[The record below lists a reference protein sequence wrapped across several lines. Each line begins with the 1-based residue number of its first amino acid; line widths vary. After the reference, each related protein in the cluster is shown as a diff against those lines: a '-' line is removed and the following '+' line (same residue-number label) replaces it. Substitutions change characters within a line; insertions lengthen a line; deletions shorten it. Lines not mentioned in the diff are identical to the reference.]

1 MHQRKSKKILIYFF
15 LLFLL
20 GSINN
25 IYTNNLKFFSVKEI
39 NVIGLENNENSILS
53 KKIERLLKLDNI
65 YLINKKDL
73 NTLIETN
80 NLVEKY
86 FIFKR
91 YPSSLDINID
101 KTNFLAKISKNG
113 KIYDLASN
121 GKLIENRHSNRQL
134 PFVFGN
140 PEIVEFFKIKKIID
154 ESQISFEEIESLY
167 FFLSKRWDLKLRN
180 NIIIKLPNDN
190 TKEGL
195 KLVSEFLHNNEFKD
209 KIGRAHV
216 RTPVTEKSRMPSSA

>member
-1 MHQRKSKKILIYFF
+1 MHQRKSKKILIYLF
-15 LLFLL
+15 LLFLV

-25 IYTNNLKFFSVKEI
+25 IHINNLNFLSVKEI
-39 NVIGLENNENSILS
+39 NVTGLENKENSTLS

-73 NTLIETN
+73 NTLIESN

-91 YPSSLDINID
+91 YPSSLNINID

-140 PEIVEFFKIKKIID
+140 PEIVEFFNIKKIID

-190 TKEGL
+190 TK
-195 KLVSEFLHNNEFKD
+195 KV
-209 KIGRAHV
+209 
-216 RTPVTEKSRMPSSA
+216 

>member
-15 LLFLL
+15 LLFLV

-25 IYTNNLKFFSVKEI
+25 ININNLKFQSIKNI
-39 NVIGLENNENSILS
+39 NVTGLENEDNSIIS
-53 KKIERLLKLDNI
+53 KKIKNLKLNNI

-73 NTLIETN
+73 NTLIESN

-86 FIFKR
+86 FIFKK
-91 YPSSLDINID
+91 YPSSLNINID
-101 KTNFLAKISKNG
+101 KTSFLARISKNG
-113 KIYDLASN
+113 KIYDLGSN
-121 GKLIENRHSNRQL
+121 GKLIENKYSNNQL

-140 PEIVEFFKIKKIID
+140 PEIIEFFNIKKIID

-190 TKEGL
+190 VKESL
-195 KLVSEFLHNNEFKD
+195 KLASEFLHNNEFKD
-209 KIGRAHV
+209 IKIIDARI
-216 RTPVTEKSRMPSSA
+216 KNQIILND

>member
-1 MHQRKSKKILIYFF
+1 MHQRKSKKILIYLFF
-15 LLFLL
+15 LFLV

-25 IYTNNLKFFSVKEI
+25 IHINNLNFLSVKEI
-39 NVIGLENNENSILS
+39 NVTGLENKENSTLS

-73 NTLIETN
+73 NTLIESN

-91 YPSSLDINID
+91 YPSSLNINID

-140 PEIVEFFKIKKIID
+140 PEIVEFFNIKKIID

-180 NIIIKLPNDN
+180 NIIIKLSNDN

-209 KIGRAHV
+209 IKIIDARI
-216 RTPVTEKSRMPSSA
+216 KNQIIIND

>member
-15 LLFLL
+15 LLLL
-20 GSINN
+20 VGSINN
-25 IYTNNLKFFSVKEI
+25 IDIHNLKFLSVKEV
-39 NVIGLENNENSILS
+39 NVTGLENEENLTIS
-53 KKIERLLKLDNI
+53 KKIKNLKLDNI

-73 NTLIETN
+73 NTLIESN

-91 YPSSLDINID
+91 YPSSLNINID

-121 GKLIENRHSNRQL
+121 GKLIENRHSNSQL

-140 PEIVEFFKIKKIID
+140 PEIVEFFNIKKIID

-209 KIGRAHV
+209 IKIIDARI
-216 RTPVTEKSRMPSSA
+216 KNQIILND

>member
-1 MHQRKSKKILIYFF
+1 MHQRKSKKILIYLF
-15 LLFLL
+15 LLFLV

-25 IYTNNLKFFSVKEI
+25 IHINNLNFLSVKEI
-39 NVIGLENNENSILS
+39 NVTGLENKENSTLS

-73 NTLIETN
+73 NTLIESN

-91 YPSSLDINID
+91 YPSSLNINID

-121 GKLIENRHSNRQL
+121 GKLIENRHSNSQL

-140 PEIVEFFKIKKIID
+140 PEIVEFFNIKKIID

-180 NIIIKLPNDN
+180 NTIIRLPNDN
-190 TKEGL
+190 IKESL

-209 KIGRAHV
+209 IKIIDARI
-216 RTPVTEKSRMPSSA
+216 KNQIILND

>member
-1 MHQRKSKKILIYFF
+1 MHQRKSKNILIYFF
-15 LLFLL
+15 LLFLV

-25 IYTNNLKFFSVKEI
+25 ININNLKFLSVKDI
-39 NVIGLENNENSILS
+39 NVTGLENEDNSIIS
-53 KKIERLLKLDNI
+53 KKIKNLKLDNI

-73 NTLIETN
+73 NTLIESN

-86 FIFKR
+86 FIFKK
-91 YPSSLDINID
+91 YPSSLNINID
-101 KTNFLAKISKNG
+101 KTSFLARISKNG
-113 KIYDLASN
+113 KIYDLCSN
-121 GKLIENRHSNRQL
+121 GKLIENRYSNNQL

-140 PEIVEFFKIKKIID
+140 PEIIEFFNIKKIID

-190 TKEGL
+190 SKEGL

-209 KIGRAHV
+209 IKIIDARI
-216 RTPVTEKSRMPSSA
+216 KNQIILND

>member
-15 LLFLL
+15 LLLSV

-25 IYTNNLKFFSVKEI
+25 IDIHNLKFLSVKEI
-39 NVIGLENNENSILS
+39 NVTGLENEENLTIS
-53 KKIERLLKLDNI
+53 KKIKNLKLDNI
-65 YLINKKDL
+65 YLINKKYF
-73 NTLIETN
+73 NTLLDSN
-80 NLVEKY
+80 KLVEKY

-91 YPSSLDINID
+91 YPSSLNIYID
-101 KTNFLAKISKNG
+101 KTRFLARISKNG
-113 KIYDLASN
+113 KIYDLGSN
-121 GKLIENRHSNRQL
+121 GKLIENENSNNEL

-140 PEIVEFFKIKKIID
+140 PEIVEFFNIKKIID

-180 NIIIKLPNDN
+180 NIIIKLSNDN

-195 KLVSEFLHNNEFKD
+195 KIASEFLHNNEFKD
-209 KIGRAHV
+209 IKIIDARI
-216 RTPVTEKSRMPSSA
+216 KNQIILND

>member
-15 LLFLL
+15 LLFLV

-25 IYTNNLKFFSVKEI
+25 ININNLKFLSVKDI
-39 NVIGLENNENSILS
+39 NVTGLENEDNSIIS
-53 KKIERLLKLDNI
+53 KKIKNLKLDNI
-65 YLINKKDL
+65 YLINKKEL

-86 FIFKR
+86 FIFKK
-91 YPSSLDINID
+91 YPSSLNIKID
-101 KTNFLAKISKNG
+101 KTSFLARISKNG
-113 KIYDLASN
+113 KIYDLGSN
-121 GKLIENRHSNRQL
+121 GKLVENRNSNNQL

-140 PEIVEFFKIKKIID
+140 PEIIEFFNIKKIID

-180 NIIIKLPNDN
+180 DIIIKLPNDN

-195 KLVSEFLHNNEFKD
+195 ELVSEFLHNNEFKD
-209 KIGRAHV
+209 IKIIDARI
-216 RTPVTEKSRMPSSA
+216 KNQIILND

>member
-1 MHQRKSKKILIYFF
+1 MHQRKSKKILIYLF
-15 LLFLL
+15 LLFLV

-25 IYTNNLKFFSVKEI
+25 IHINNLNFLGVKEI
-39 NVIGLENNENSILS
+39 NVTGLENKENSTLS

-73 NTLIETN
+73 NTLIESN

-91 YPSSLDINID
+91 YPSSLNINID

-140 PEIVEFFKIKKIID
+140 PEIVEFFNIKKIID

-209 KIGRAHV
+209 IKIIDARI
-216 RTPVTEKSRMPSSA
+216 KNQIILND

>member
-15 LLFLL
+15 LLFLV

-25 IYTNNLKFFSVKEI
+25 IDIYNLKFLSVKE
-39 NVIGLENNENSILS
+39 VTVTGLENEENLTIS
-53 KKIERLLKLDNI
+53 KKIKNLELDNI
-65 YLINKKDL
+65 YLINKKYF
-73 NTLIETN
+73 NTLLDSN
-80 NLVEKY
+80 KLVEKY

-91 YPSSLDINID
+91 YPSSLNIYID
-101 KTNFLAKISKNG
+101 KTRFLARISKNG
-113 KIYDLASN
+113 KIYDLGSN
-121 GKLIENRHSNRQL
+121 GKLIENENSNNEL

-140 PEIVEFFKIKKIID
+140 PEIVEFFNIKKIID

-180 NIIIKLPNDN
+180 NIIIKLSNDN

-195 KLVSEFLHNNEFKD
+195 KIASEFLHNNEFKD
-209 KIGRAHV
+209 IKIIDARI
-216 RTPVTEKSRMPSSA
+216 KNQIILND

>member
-15 LLFLL
+15 LLVSV

-25 IYTNNLKFFSVKEI
+25 IDIHNLKFLSIKEV
-39 NVIGLENNENSILS
+39 NVTGLENEENLTIS
-53 KKIERLLKLDNI
+53 KKIKNLKLDNI
-65 YLINKKDL
+65 YLINKKDI
-73 NTLIETN
+73 NTLIESN

-91 YPSSLDINID
+91 YPSSLNINID

-140 PEIVEFFKIKKIID
+140 PEIVEFFNIKKIID

-209 KIGRAHV
+209 IKIIDARI
-216 RTPVTEKSRMPSSA
+216 KNQIILND

>member
-15 LLFLL
+15 LLLL
-20 GSINN
+20 VGSINN
-25 IYTNNLKFFSVKEI
+25 IDIHNLKFLSVKEI
-39 NVIGLENNENSILS
+39 NVTGLENKENLTIS
-53 KKIERLLKLDNI
+53 KKIKNLKLDNI
-65 YLINKKDL
+65 YLVNKKYL
-73 NTLIETN
+73 NTLLDSN
-80 NLVEKY
+80 KLVEKY

-91 YPSSLDINID
+91 YPSSLNIHID
-101 KTNFLAKISKNG
+101 MTSFLARISKNG
-113 KIYDLASN
+113 KIYDLGSN
-121 GKLIENRHSNRQL
+121 GKLIENRYSNNQL

-140 PEIVEFFKIKKIID
+140 PEIVEFFNIKKIID

-195 KLVSEFLHNNEFKD
+195 KIASEFLHNNEFKD
-209 KIGRAHV
+209 IKIIDARI
-216 RTPVTEKSRMPSSA
+216 KNQIILND

>member
-15 LLFLL
+15 LLFLV

-25 IYTNNLKFFSVKEI
+25 ININNLKFQSIKNI
-39 NVIGLENNENSILS
+39 NVTGLENEDNSIIS
-53 KKIERLLKLDNI
+53 KKIKNLKLDNI

-73 NTLIETN
+73 NTLIESN

-86 FIFKR
+86 FIFKK
-91 YPSSLDINID
+91 YPSSLNINID
-101 KTNFLAKISKNG
+101 KTSFLARISKNG
-113 KIYDLASN
+113 KIYDLGSN
-121 GKLIENRHSNRQL
+121 GKLIENKYSNNQL

-140 PEIVEFFKIKKIID
+140 PEIIEFFNIKKIID

-209 KIGRAHV
+209 IKIIDARI
-216 RTPVTEKSRMPSSA
+216 KNQIILND

>member
-15 LLFLL
+15 LLFLV

-25 IYTNNLKFFSVKEI
+25 ININNLKFQSIKNI
-39 NVIGLENNENSILS
+39 NVTGLENEDNSIIS
-53 KKIERLLKLDNI
+53 KKIKNLKLDNI

-73 NTLIETN
+73 NTLIESN

-86 FIFKR
+86 FIFKK
-91 YPSSLDINID
+91 YPSSLNINID
-101 KTNFLAKISKNG
+101 KTSFLARISKNG
-113 KIYDLASN
+113 KIYDLGSN
-121 GKLIENRHSNRQL
+121 GKLIENKYSNNQL

-140 PEIVEFFKIKKIID
+140 PEIIEFFNIKKIID

-167 FFLSKRWDLKLRN
+167 FFLSKRWDLELRN

-190 TKEGL
+190 IKESL
-195 KLVSEFLHNNEFKD
+195 KLASEFLHNNEFKD
-209 KIGRAHV
+209 IKIIDARI
-216 RTPVTEKSRMPSSA
+216 KNQIILND

>member
-15 LLFLL
+15 LLFLV

-25 IYTNNLKFFSVKEI
+25 ININNLKFQSIKNI
-39 NVIGLENNENSILS
+39 NVTGLENEDNSIIS
-53 KKIERLLKLDNI
+53 KKIKNLKLDNI

-73 NTLIETN
+73 NTLIESN

-86 FIFKR
+86 FIFKK
-91 YPSSLDINID
+91 YPSSLNINID
-101 KTNFLAKISKNG
+101 KTSFLARISKNG
-113 KIYDLASN
+113 KIYDLGSN
-121 GKLIENRHSNRQL
+121 GKLIENKYSNNQL

-140 PEIVEFFKIKKIID
+140 PEIIEFFNIKKIID

-180 NIIIKLPNDN
+180 NIIIKLSNDN
-190 TKEGL
+190 TKESL
-195 KLVSEFLHNNEFKD
+195 KIASEFLYNNEFKD
-209 KIGRAHV
+209 IKIIDARI
-216 RTPVTEKSRMPSSA
+216 KNQIILND

>member
-1 MHQRKSKKILIYFF
+1 MHQRKSKKILIYLF
-15 LLFLL
+15 LLFLV

-25 IYTNNLKFFSVKEI
+25 IHINNLNLLSVKEI
-39 NVIGLENNENSILS
+39 NVTGLENKENSTLS

-73 NTLIETN
+73 NTLIESN

-91 YPSSLDINID
+91 YPSSLNINID

-121 GKLIENRHSNRQL
+121 GKLIENRHINRQL

-140 PEIVEFFKIKKIID
+140 PEIVEFFNIKKIID

-209 KIGRAHV
+209 IKIIDARI
-216 RTPVTEKSRMPSSA
+216 KNQIILND

>member
-1 MHQRKSKKILIYFF
+1 MHQRKSKKILIYLF
-15 LLFLL
+15 LLFLV

-25 IYTNNLKFFSVKEI
+25 IHINKLNFLSVKEI
-39 NVIGLENNENSILS
+39 NVTGLENKENSTLS

-73 NTLIETN
+73 NTLIESN

-91 YPSSLDINID
+91 YPSSLNINID

-140 PEIVEFFKIKKIID
+140 PEIVEFFNIKKIID

-190 TKEGL
+190 TKESL

-209 KIGRAHV
+209 IKIIDARI
-216 RTPVTEKSRMPSSA
+216 KNQIILND

>member
-15 LLFLL
+15 LLFLV

-25 IYTNNLKFFSVKEI
+25 IDVHNLKFLSVKEI
-39 NVIGLENNENSILS
+39 NVNGLDNEENSIIS
-53 KKIERLLKLDNI
+53 KKVKKLKLDNI
-65 YLINKKDL
+65 YLIKKKDF
-73 NTLIETN
+73 NTLMESN

-86 FIFKR
+86 LIFKK
-91 YPSSLDINID
+91 YPSSLNIHID
-101 KTNFLAKISKNG
+101 KITFLARISKNG
-113 KIYDLASN
+113 KIYDLGSN
-121 GKLIENRHSNRQL
+121 GKLIENRHSNNQL

-140 PEIVEFFKIKKIID
+140 PEIIEFFNIKRVID

-195 KLVSEFLHNNEFKD
+195 KIASEFLHNNEFKD
-209 KIGRAHV
+209 IKIIDARI
-216 RTPVTEKSRMPSSA
+216 KNQIILND

>member
-15 LLFLL
+15 LLFLV

-25 IYTNNLKFFSVKEI
+25 IDILDLKFLSVKEI
-39 NVIGLENNENSILS
+39 NVTGLEKEENSIIS
-53 KKIERLLKLDNI
+53 KKIKNLKLDNI
-65 YLINKKDL
+65 YLINKKDF
-73 NTLIETN
+73 NTLIESN

-91 YPSSLDINID
+91 YPSSLNININ
-101 KTNFLAKISKNG
+101 KTSVLARIIKNG
-113 KIYDLASN
+113 KIYNIGSN
-121 GKLIENRHSNRQL
+121 GRLIENKYSNNQL

-140 PEIVEFFKIKKIID
+140 PEIVEFFNIKKIID

-180 NIIIKLPNDN
+180 NIIIKLPNYKI
-190 TKEGL
+190 KEGL
-195 KLVSEFLHNNEFKD
+195 KIASEFLYNNEYKD
-209 KIGRAHV
+209 IKIIDARI
-216 RTPVTEKSRMPSSA
+216 KNQIILND

>member
-1 MHQRKSKKILIYFF
+1 MRQRKSKKILIYFF
-15 LLFLL
+15 LLFLV

-25 IYTNNLKFFSVKEI
+25 IHINNLNFLSVKEI
-39 NVIGLENNENSILS
+39 NVTGLENKENSTLS

-73 NTLIETN
+73 NTLIESN

-91 YPSSLDINID
+91 YPSSLNINID

-140 PEIVEFFKIKKIID
+140 PEIVEFFNIKKIID
-154 ESQISFEEIESLY
+154 ESQIAFEEIESLY

-209 KIGRAHV
+209 IKIIDARI
-216 RTPVTEKSRMPSSA
+216 KNQIILND